1 MLTVY
6 LGNKYIRVVE
16 GSMSGNR
23 LHIKQAYETVDNK
36 GTIINGTIV
45 DEAALGEL
53 ISGLWDAYKLPKK
66 EVNLVLDSTQFHTR
80 NMQVPQMSEGKKLE
94 YIRREFTGVENME
107 SPVFGYFRLKKVTK
121 GKIDLITAMATPRNY
136 AEQFISLFKKLGIH
150 LTGIESVNAS
160 MNRMIDMLSPIKD
173 KTCIIQ
179 FVEDMNLTSILYYN
193 GGIETSSRKRLF
205 AEPGTPAYVVEIA
218 RAVTNITQFAK
229 TQNIDGLI
237 THVFIAGITGEVM
250 EIYEDGIRNINP
262 ELVTEPLTG
271 GNRITVDKKQ
281 NTDELFSKNALAVGG
296 LIKADDEVN
305 IISRI
310 KYTEEELEARK
321 NRKKLIVPA
330 AVVCG
335 ILAVI
340 SAALFG
346 RNMYLSHKLK
356 LLNDY
361 NNDPLV
367 IKTCAEYDVLND
379 NINAAQGITGGLTGL
394 TNVLRT
400 YPVVNSTTEAIV
412 KQCAEGLVT
421 ANVSGYDSGSGVLS
435 LQAKAGNVEQINKF
449 IDRLTLQE
457 VFASVDYTGYAQDSG
472 GTWNVNVSCVMAP
485 GEEAAQ

>member
-237 THVFIAGITGEVM
+237 THVFIAGITGEDM

-346 RNMYLSHKLK
+346 RNMYLS
-356 LLNDY
+356 
-361 NNDPLV
+361 PLS
-367 IKTCAEYDVLND
+367 ESPDDV
-379 NINAAQGITGGLTGL
+379 A
-394 TNVLRT
+394 
-400 YPVVNSTTEAIV
+400 
-412 KQCAEGLVT
+412 C
-421 ANVSGYDSGSGVLS
+421 
-435 LQAKAGNVEQINKF
+435 
-449 IDRLTLQE
+449 
-457 VFASVDYTGYAQDSG
+457 
-472 GTWNVNVSCVMAP
+472 
-485 GEEAAQ
+485 